1 MMRRTIAASIAA
13 WLGACLLFGTL
24 ALAPDDAAAWTI
36 NQPRFEKQVVTEGD
50 PDSPGVNAPL
60 PGVEVNAEDEW
71 TEQGVV
77 SALLQIVDVISDIAS
92 F

>member
-50 PDSPGVNAPL
+50 PDDPDFTYPGDASVNSMPEGTDPAD
-60 PGVEVNAEDEW
+60 VCTA
-71 TEQGVV
+71 VV
-77 SALLQIVDVISDIAS
+77 QVVVVVLEAIGI
-92 F
+92 